1 MAGEERSVIVS
12 GCGTGGN
19 RSGRI
24 NQRLPNAPVFPTLL
38 SLMLADLVATGATF
52 GLVLLLWEWPSVL
65 LGLFLG
71 ETSTGNKSLES
82 LNTCMPMSKLSK
94 FLG

>member
-24 NQRLPNAPVFPTLL
+24 NQRLPRRLL
-38 SLMLADLVATGATF
+38 TIRLV
-52 GLVLLLWEWPSVL
+52 
-65 LGLFLG
+65 
-71 ETSTGNKSLES
+71 
-82 LNTCMPMSKLSK
+82 M
-94 FLG
+94 